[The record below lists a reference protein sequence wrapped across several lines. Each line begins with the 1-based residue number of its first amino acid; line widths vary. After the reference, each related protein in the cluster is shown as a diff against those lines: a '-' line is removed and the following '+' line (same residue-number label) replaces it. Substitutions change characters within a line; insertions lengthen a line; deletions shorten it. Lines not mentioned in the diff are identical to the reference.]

1 MKKYIYFKYKKSK
14 YANEEDYFFMSV
26 FNRKLS
32 EEEIFNE
39 ILNERDTFLGEID
52 TEKIVD
58 SFVELFKNSE
68 HKNLAPSFLDYLQEE
83 ELLDISYDQIGDILE
98 ILNK

>member
-1 MKKYIYFKYKKSK
+1 MKKYIYFKYRKSK
-14 YANEEDYFFMSV
+14 YANEEDYFFMNV
-26 FNRKLS
+26 
-32 EEEIFNE
+32 
-39 ILNERDTFLGEID
+39 RDTFLGEID

-68 HKNLAPSFLDYLQEE
+68 YKNLAPSFLDYLQEE